1 MQGATSERLGE
12 APIGFDDIFVTHELD
27 LRLSK
32 RRNYRRE
39 KDALQELAG
48 KLDDNPAEV
57 LPRFVELAMKLTGA
71 SSAGLSL
78 YEPQPA
84 PGVFRWR
91 HVHGELARFEGSTA
105 PRDHSPCAVTLDRK
119 APVLSNNPERLY
131 QWIAAKDLSIP
142 EALLVPLHIG
152 KDEPLGTLWVL
163 ADEVGHFRKEDARVM
178 TELARFVSIALRMIA
193 EEEQLRDSLR
203 RQELVAREM
212 GHRVKNVFAVTESIV
227 RLTAARV
234 ESSTDLAESL
244 SRRLGALAEAH
255 TLAHGESLDPDSR
268 VGLHEVLRAIVKPFQ
283 DPSGTR
289 FLLTGPEVGCGPH
302 AASALALVIHEL
314 ATNAAKYGAL
324 TRPSGRVEIGWT
336 REGTNVVLSWRET
349 GGPRVH
355 SPPETDGFGSTLV
368 RRTVTR
374 QFGGKLDEHWR
385 PDGLACTTIL
395 SAEKLGR

>member
-1 MQGATSERLGE
+1 MQGATSENLAERPVGVD
-12 APIGFDDIFVTHELD
+12 AVFVTHELD
-27 LRLSK
+27 LRPAK

-39 KDALQELAG
+39 KDALQELAA
-48 KLDDNPAEV
+48 KLDYDPAEV

-78 YEPQPA
+78 YEPDPE
-84 PGVFRWR
+84 PGVFRWHHLR
-91 HVHGELARFEGSTA
+91 GELVPFEGTTT
-105 PRDHSPCAVTLDRK
+105 PRNHSPCGVTLDLNG
-119 APVLSNNPERLY
+119 PVLSNNPERVY
-131 QWIAAKDLSIP
+131 EWIAAENLSIP
-142 EALLVPLHIG
+142 EVLLVPLHVG
-152 KDEPLGTLWVL
+152 SDEPLGTLWVV
-163 ADEVGHFRKEDARVM
+163 ADKAGHFRKEDAVVA
-178 TELARFVSIALRMIA
+178 TELARFVAIALRMI
-193 EEEQLRDSLR
+193 ESENRLRDSLR

-227 RLTAARV
+227 RLTAGRL
-234 ESSTDLAESL
+234 ESSSDLAESL

-255 TLAHGESLDPDSR
+255 TLAHGESLDGDSR
-268 VGLHEVLRAIVKPFQ
+268 VGLHELLRVIVKPFQ
-283 DPSGTR
+283 DPAESR
-289 FLLTGPEVGCGPH
+289 FSFAGPEVGCGPH

-336 REGTNVVLSWRET
+336 REGPDVVLSWRET

-355 SPPETDGFGSTLV
+355 SAPAADGFGSTLI

-374 QFGGKLDEHWR
+374 QFGGKLDEQWLA
-385 PDGLACTTIL
+385 DGLACTMIL

>member
-1 MQGATSERLGE
+1 MQGATSESIAGG
-12 APIGFDDIFVTHELD
+12 AIGIEDVFVTHQLD

-39 KDALQELAG
+39 KDALQELAK
-48 KLDDNPAEV
+48 KLDDNPAEI
-57 LPRFVELAMKLTGA
+57 LPRFVELAMELTGA
-71 SSAGLSL
+71 SAAGLSL
-78 YEPQPA
+78 SEPEPA

-91 HVHGELARFEGSTA
+91 HVHGKLARFEGSTA

-131 QWIAAKDLSIP
+131 QWIAAENLSIP
-142 EALLVPLHIG
+142 EVLLVPLHIA

-163 ADEVGHFRKEDARVM
+163 ADEAGHFRKQDAGVM
-178 TELARFVSIALRMIA
+178 TELARFVSIALRKIA

-212 GHRVKNVFAVTESIV
+212 GHRVKNVFAVTDSIV

-234 ESSTDLAESL
+234 ESSSDLAESL
-244 SRRLGALAEAH
+244 SRRLGALADAH
-255 TLAHGESLDPDSR
+255 SLAHRESLDADSR
-268 VGLHEVLRAIVKPFQ
+268 VGLNELLRVIVKPFQ
-283 DPSGTR
+283 DPAESR
-289 FLLTGPEVGCGPH
+289 FLFKGPEVGCGPH

-324 TRPSGRVEIGWT
+324 TRPSGRVEVSWT
-336 REGTNVVLSWRET
+336 REGTSIVLSWRET

-355 SPPETDGFGSTLV
+355 SAPEADGFGSTLI

-374 QFGGKLDEHWR
+374 QFGGKLDEQWLE
-385 PDGLACTTIL
+385 DGLACTMIL
-395 SAEKLGR
+395 SAEKLGK